1 MSEPLQ
7 LFINGLVTGSI
18 ITLGAVGISLA
29 LSTLDIGSL
38 THGDYMAVGAFAAYF
53 FNARLGMNIV
63 VSFALGAAVT
73 GVLGVVAD
81 RLLLQRFSRRS
92 PDSLL
97 IVTLGLGMSIRAMI
111 YLTAGAKPR
120 QFDVNV
126 TQVFDLGLV
135 RISLPYLINLT
146 VAVTAIVG
154 VALFLS
160 RTSAGKHMRAMS
172 NDRELASIAGI
183 DVDRMRIYIWLFA
196 AILAGLA
203 GSMLGLVQAVFSPE
217 LGWNVLFLLF
227 TAVILGGIGNVY
239 GTLVGGLLLGLAIE
253 IPTWS
258 GFFGGVPSVY
268 KPVLAFGI
276 LLVLLFVRPAGL
288 FGKARLL

>member
-1 MSEPLQ
+1 MSELLQ

-38 THGDYMAVGAFAAYF
+38 THGDYMAAGAFSAYF
-53 FNARLGMNIV
+53 FNAGLGMNV
-63 VSFALGAAVT
+63 LVSFALGAAVT
-73 GVLGVVAD
+73 GVLGVFAD
-81 RLLLQRFSRRS
+81 RALLQRFSRRS
-92 PDSLL
+92 PESLI
-97 IVTLGLGMSIRAMI
+97 IVTLGLGLCIRAMI
-111 YLTAGAKPR
+111 YLTAGSKPR
-120 QFDVNV
+120 QFDVDV
-126 TQVFDLGLV
+126 TQVYDLGIV
-135 RISLPYLINLT
+135 RISLPYLINLA
-146 VAVTAIVG
+146 VAVSAIVG

-160 RTSAGKHMRAMS
+160 RTSVGKYMRAMS
-172 NDRELASIAGI
+172 NDRDLASIAGI

-196 AILAGLA
+196 ACLAGLA
-203 GSMLGLVQAVFSPE
+203 GSMLGLVQAVFTPE

-227 TAVILGGIGNVY
+227 TAVILGGIGSVY
-239 GTLVGGLLLGLAIE
+239 GTLVGGMLLGLAIE

-258 GFFGGVPSVY
+258 GFFGGVPSIY

-276 LLVLLFVRPAGL
+276 LLILLIARPNGL